1 VIPRIVIAAPASGA
15 GKTTV
20 ATGLV
25 AALAGRGLRPAAF
38 KVGPDFIDP
47 SYYRLASG
55 RSGRNLDAFMSG
67 EELIAPLFRHGADG
81 ADIAVIEGVMGLF
94 DGLRGHGDFAST
106 AHVARLLD
114 APVVLVVDAQAIA
127 GSIAALVSGFAAFD
141 RRVRVAGVILNKV
154 GSPAH
159 EEMLREALA
168 AIGTPVLGVL
178 AREEGLVL
186 PERHLGLVPAAE
198 REASARRTVDQ
209 LGERIAAS
217 CDLDAI
223 ARLATTAGPISEGRW
238 QPGEALAATG
248 VVPDEQRV
256 RVAVAAGPAFSF
268 RYEENLELLRAAGA
282 ELLEFDPLADPL
294 PEGADALLFG
304 GGFPEA
310 FAAELS
316 DASGL
321 REAVRD
327 HAAAGRPVIAE
338 CGGLLFLC
346 RELDGWPMCG
356 VVDASAR
363 MSDRLTLGYREA
375 EAVTDSPV
383 AAAGWKLR
391 GHEFHYSVVEPGAGV
406 PPAWRFEQHGAVRA
420 EGFVRG
426 AVHASYLHTHWAA
439 TPRVAGRIVAAAR
452 ASGSRRTGANV

>member
-209 LGERIAAS
+209 LGERIAAG
-217 CDLDAI
+217 
-223 ARLATTAGPISEGRW
+223 AGSREKPWRRPESFRMSSAFGSRSR
-238 QPGEALAATG
+238 
-248 VVPDEQRV
+248 RV
-256 RVAVAAGPAFSF
+256 RRSASVMRRISSSCAQRGRSCSNSTRSPTRFP
-268 RYEENLELLRAAGA
+268 RAPMRCCSAGA
-282 ELLEFDPLADPL
+282 SQRRSL
-294 PEGADALLFG
+294 P
-304 GGFPEA
+304 
-310 FAAELS
+310 S
-316 DASGL
+316 S
-321 REAVRD
+321 
-327 HAAAGRPVIAE
+327 
-338 CGGLLFLC
+338 
-346 RELDGWPMCG
+346 
-356 VVDASAR
+356 
-363 MSDRLTLGYREA
+363 
-375 EAVTDSPV
+375 
-383 AAAGWKLR
+383 
-391 GHEFHYSVVEPGAGV
+391 
-406 PPAWRFEQHGAVRA
+406 
-420 EGFVRG
+420 
-426 AVHASYLHTHWAA
+426 A
-439 TPRVAGRIVAAAR
+439 TPRDCV
-452 ASGSRRTGANV
+452 RRFATTPPRGDQ